1 VRKRTFSLPDDLDIA
16 LRRRAVDDGVRF
28 SDAVI
33 AAVRMYLQ
41 MESKKETK
49 KREK

>member
-1 VRKRTFSLPDDLDIA
+1 VRKRTFSLPEDLDIA

-28 SDAVI
+28 SDAVVS
-33 AAVRMYLQ
+33 AVRMYL
-41 MESKKETK
+41 ESKKETK

>member
-28 SDAVI
+28 SDAVV

-41 MESKKETK
+41 MEKKETK